1 MRLKKYINLTFLDT
15 VKLLGDL
22 SKWIGDLVATK
33 YMNLHVP
40 NDGDK
45 SKGQSILVG
54 NGKRESTSMHV
65 TIKGQMIN
73 KKGMEVGTTTLTDV
87 AYSPSRQFNLCSL
100 SRLMKMDEKYLAE
113 DQMANGTYK
122 LLEEWRSQRII
133 TKYLR

>member
-15 VKLLGDL
+15 VKLLDDL

-33 YMNLHVP
+33 YMTLHVP
-40 NDGDK
+40 NDSDK

-54 NGKRESTSMHV
+54 NGKRESTSMHG

-87 AYSPSRQFNLCSL
+87 AYLPSRQFNLCSL
-100 SRLMKMDEKYLAE
+100 SRLMKMDGKYLAE
-113 DQMANGTYK
+113 DQMANGTCK